1 MLSVSS
7 QEVKDKL
14 CQRAIEKIKVNLTKG
29 ANVSKSHS
37 EQTEETGLTEG
48 TQETGA
54 TLPADTLRNEEGNSG
69 EVYFS
74 RYKWVSV
81 WK

>member
-7 QEVKDKL
+7 QKVKDKL

-37 EQTEETGLTEG
+37 EQTEETGLAEG
-48 TQETGA
+48 TQETGT
-54 TLPADTLRNEEGNSG
+54 TLSANTLQNEEGNSG
-69 EVYFS
+69 DVHFS
-74 RYKWVSV
+74 RYN
-81 WK
+81 